1 MSEGLHLRED
11 GGQADGAPAG
21 PAQETGVG
29 LPVATRTRWPRLQRG
44 GVRMNSLTSGWEGV
58 PAGGPGGPPPEPSDE
73 TPDDAS
79 DSPERRRRIPPKL
92 YRIGEVVSYSGMSR
106 QTVHNYTT
114 MGLLRE
120 SRWTEGGHRL
130 YDESVFERLDQ
141 IAELKRRK
149 MSLQDIR
156 EHFARLDDQ

>member
-1 MSEGLHLRED
+1 MNGLTF
-11 GGQADGAPAG
+11 GGEEAPAG
-21 PAQETGVG
+21 
-29 LPVATRTRWPRLQRG
+29 R
-44 GVRMNSLTSGWEGV
+44 
-58 PAGGPGGPPPEPSDE
+58 PGGPPPEPDDD

-79 DSPERRRRIPPKL
+79 ESPGRRRIPPKL

-149 MSLQDIR
+149 MSLQEIR